1 MSERESAEREV
12 AARPSR
18 TFHNG
23 PAAAAVLAAGVG
35 CAALGIY
42 TFLAESSLAVAS
54 FMELSKA
61 VGPLSGKTVFAVL
74 TWLIAWGILHTIWRS
89 RNVNFNAIFVLTL
102 VLVGVG
108 FLLTFPPV
116 FLLFAPEE

>member
-1 MSERESAEREV
+1 
-12 AARPSR
+12 
-18 TFHNG
+18 
-23 PAAAAVLAAGVG
+23 
-35 CAALGIY
+35 
-42 TFLAESSLAVAS
+42 
-54 FMELSKA
+54 MELSKA